1 MAIEKKIVID
11 VDAVK
16 AAGGIDKL
24 TESLKETNKEVKETS
39 KSTQQMSNT
48 VDKATGGAVSKFKA
62 LKGGLGGVIASLKT
76 LRGAVIATG
85 IGALLIAVT
94 SLTQAFSR
102 SEEGQNKLSKVL
114 GILGS
119 VVDNVLDGFAN
130 LGEGIISAFENPQQA
145 WDNFTESLNN
155 GWQFIK
161 NQIINR
167 FQGSWAVLSGR
178 VQSGILKMRIAW
190 NEFTGDAE
198 EAETLK
204 AELEEVN
211 EKVVEG
217 VKQIAEANKAVVEV
231 YESAKNKIK
240 EFTNEVIADAKAAAA
255 IANQRAAADKL
266 ERNLIVERAE
276 AERKIAELREKAA
289 DKENVTAEE
298 RIKALQEAAQI
309 SNDLADKE
317 VEVAKIRLAAKQS
330 ENALAKSTKEDLDEE
345 ARLKAEVINKD
356 TQRLKLQKALTA
368 EITTATREANK
379 TTKEGADKDVMTEE
393 QKQAAIE
400 KIQQDYIK
408 KKEDRDA
415 DTELKKIELE
425 EQRKL
430 AELERLNA
438 TETQKMEVEAY
449 YNQLRDE
456 VRQKQNAKQL
466 EETKKLNEEL
476 AQAETNLQQ
485 AKASAIQGGL
495 QVIGMLAGKSKGVAK
510 TLLVVEKGLAIAQVI
525 SSAAKAIA
533 QAKANL
539 AATPAVIGLVPN
551 PAYIIQAA
559 ATAKG
564 IATTKLTAA
573 TSIATIAAQAVAGLG
588 GGGGGGASAGGLGG
602 GGAADTQPQAPSFN
616 IVGATETS
624 QLADAVAGQTQQ
636 PVQAYVVSND
646 VTTAQSLENNI
657 VEGATL

>member
-24 TESLKETNKEVKETS
+24 TKSLKETNKEVKETS

-167 FQGSWAVLSGR
+167 FQGGWAVLSGR

-255 IANQRAAADKL
+255 IANQRAAADKIA
-266 ERNLIVERAE
+266 RNLIVERAE
-276 AERKIAELREKAA
+276 AERKIAELREKAVNK
-289 DKENVTAEE
+289 DKFTAAE
-298 RIKALQEAAQI
+298 RIKFLEEAGKVSDELSA
-309 SNDLADKE
+309 KE
-317 VEVAKIRLAAKQS
+317 IKVAKIRLAAKQA
-330 ENALAKSTKEDLDEE
+330 ENALAKSTKEDLDEQ
-345 ARLKAEVINKD
+345 ARLEAEVIQKE
-356 TQRLKLQKALTA
+356 TQRLNLQKRLSTELLTSRREVTAQEKSDAKELADLKKTLRDAEAVSEQEKRDLELIKIQEHYDNLIAQAEANNIKTDELEAARDEAKKLKQEEFDLKDAERKQKKLEEDKKITDAEIALEQQKTAAKQKALDDAISLAGA
-368 EITTATREANK
+368 ETGVGKALLIVKQGLALKEMIMEAKK
-379 TTKEGADKDVMTEE
+379 TLTFS
-393 QKQAAIE
+393 
-400 KIQQDYIK
+400 
-408 KKEDRDA
+408 
-415 DTELKKIELE
+415 
-425 EQRKL
+425 KL
-430 AELERLNA
+430 A
-438 TETQKMEVEAY
+438 V
-449 YNQLRDE
+449 
-456 VRQKQNAKQL
+456 AKS
-466 EETKKLNEEL
+466 TV
-476 AQAETNLQQ
+476 
-485 AKASAIQGGL
+485 ASAEG
-495 QVIGMLAGKSKGVAK
+495 
-510 TLLVVEKGLAIAQVI
+510 TAQ
-525 SSAAKAIA
+525 
-533 QAKANL
+533 
-539 AATPAVIGLVPN
+539 
-551 PAYIIQAA
+551 
-559 ATAKG
+559 TAKVG
-564 IATTKLTAA
+564 FPQNIPML
-573 TSIATIAAQAVAGLG
+573 IGYAAQAAGIIGAIKSATSSASSVASSF
-588 GGGGGGASAGGLGG
+588 GGGGGASTP
-602 GGAADTQPQAPSFN
+602 AAASQPPSFN
-616 IVGATETS
+616 VVGATETS
-624 QLADAVAGQTQQ
+624 QLAEAVGGQAQQ
-636 PVQAYVVSND
+636 PVQAYVVAND